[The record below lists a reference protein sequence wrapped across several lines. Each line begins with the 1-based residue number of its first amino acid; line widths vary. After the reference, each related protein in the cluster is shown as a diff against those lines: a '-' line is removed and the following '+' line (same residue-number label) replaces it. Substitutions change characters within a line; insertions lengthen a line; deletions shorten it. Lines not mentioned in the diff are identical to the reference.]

1 MKMKAD
7 HYAVLKGAFAA
18 VILAEMERLKGQPDM
33 PQTLQELIKWQ
44 WDQYPEPTQRRLHFD
59 FFWWVRRRSPEV
71 VQMMDEF
78 YQYANDD
85 HLFTALKAI
94 LKELQ
99 ES

>member
-1 MKMKAD
+1 MKMKSE
-7 HYAVLKGAFAA
+7 HYAILKGAFAA

-33 PQTLQELIKWQ
+33 PQTLQELIQWQ

-71 VQMMDEF
+71 LQMMDEF

-94 LKELQ
+94 MKELQ
-99 ES
+99 A